1 MVTCFKV
8 TFLEGKRF
16 QSSDKHLYTD
26 ICIMVPFRLS
36 LSLSSLLQ
44 IVPFNFILTIF
55 LISEF
60 DLYKLRN

>member
-26 ICIMVPFRLS
+26 ICIMVPF
-36 LSLSSLLQ
+36 
-44 IVPFNFILTIF
+44 NFILTIF